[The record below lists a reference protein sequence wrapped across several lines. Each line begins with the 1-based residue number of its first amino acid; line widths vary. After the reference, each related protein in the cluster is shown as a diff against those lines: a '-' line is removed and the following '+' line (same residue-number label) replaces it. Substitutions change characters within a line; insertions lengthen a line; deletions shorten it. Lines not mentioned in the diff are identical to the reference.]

1 MSPLADPLEARPRA
15 ARPTAGTTEYSQVL
29 HAVQSLGL
37 MERRYGYYFTKM
49 LASLVAL
56 GGVWVAFSFLGVH
69 WAQLAIAVALAVVTT
84 QVIFL
89 AHDAAHK
96 QIFKSGKANDRV
108 AMVLGT
114 VVAGISLS
122 WWNAKHSKHH
132 ATPNQIGKDPD
143 IEPSIVHFYTAEKP
157 IRSRIALALHRRQGW
172 WFFPLLVVESV
183 NLQVQS
189 VIWLFGKK
197 NLRKHRVE
205 LVLMLLRIVALPAL
219 LFTFLP
225 AGMATLF
232 FLVHSATIGVY
243 LGASFA
249 VSHVGMPV
257 IPATEK
263 MSFFDRQVRS
273 SRNVLGGR
281 IASGF
286 MGGLNFQIEHHL
298 FPSMPR
304 PNLRK
309 AVPIIQN
316 HCAAQDVKYHEVPI
330 YTAWSIVVKHLN
342 AVGLAGRNLYGCPT
356 ASILR

>member
-1 MSPLADPLEARPRA
+1 MTMTATATERPPRTP
-15 ARPTAGTTEYSQVL
+15 RPTISTTEYAQVL
-29 HAVQSLGL
+29 KEVQRQGL
-37 MERRYGYYFTKM
+37 LERRYGYYAIKTALLM
-49 LASLVAL
+49 LALA
-56 GGVWVAFSFLGVH
+56 GVWVAFSFIGAH
-69 WAQLAIAVALAVVTT
+69 WAQLGIAVALAVVVT

-89 AHDAAHK
+89 GHDAAHK
-96 QIFKSGKANDRV
+96 QVFKSRKANDRL
-108 AMVLGT
+108 AMALST
-114 VVAGISLS
+114 LVAGISLS
-122 WWNAKHSKHH
+122 WWNQKHSKHH
-132 ATPNQIGKDPD
+132 ATPNQIDKDPD

-157 IRSRIALALHRRQGW
+157 IRSRIALAMHARQGW
-172 WFFPLLVVESV
+172 WFFPILVVESL

-189 VIWLFGKK
+189 LIWLISKVRTG
-197 NLRKHRVE
+197 KHRVE
-205 LVLMLLRIVALPAL
+205 LGLMLARIIALPAA
-219 LFTFLP
+219 LFVFLP

-232 FLVHSATIGVY
+232 FLVHTATIGVY

-309 AVPIIQN
+309 AVPIIRE
-316 HCAAQDVKYHEVPI
+316 HCAAQGVKYHEVPI

-342 AVGLAGRNLYGCPT
+342 RVGMAGRDLYGCPT
-356 ASILR
+356 ASVLR

>member
-1 MSPLADPLEARPRA
+1 MTLTIEPTDRRSGKPGA
-15 ARPTAGTTEYSQVL
+15 ATSTTEYSQVL
-29 HAVQSLGL
+29 QAVQSQGL
-37 MERRYGYYFTKM
+37 LERRYGYYAIKTALLF
-49 LASLVAL
+49 LALA
-56 GGVWVAFSFLGVH
+56 GVWVAFSFLGTN
-69 WAQLAIAVALAVVTT
+69 WAQLGIAVALAIVIT

-89 AHDAAHK
+89 GHDAAHK
-96 QIFKSGKANDRV
+96 QIFKSRKANDRV

-114 VVAGISLS
+114 VIAGISLS

-157 IRSRIALALHRRQGW
+157 IRSRIALFMHAHQGW
-172 WFFPLLVVESV
+172 WFFPILVVESL

-189 VIWLFGKK
+189 VIWLFGKRDV
-197 NLRKHRVE
+197 RKYRVE
-205 LVLMLLRIVALPAL
+205 LVLMMARIIALPVAL
-219 LFTFLP
+219 FVFLP

-232 FLVHSATIGVY
+232 FLVHTATIGVY

-281 IASGF
+281 IASGL

-309 AVPIIQN
+309 AVPIIRE
-316 HCAAQDVKYHEVPI
+316 HCAAKDVKYHEVPI

-342 AVGLAGRNLYGCPT
+342 RVGMAGRDLYGCPT
-356 ASILR
+356 ASVLR

>member
-1 MSPLADPLEARPRA
+1 MTLTIEPTDRRA
-15 ARPTAGTTEYSQVL
+15 ARPGATTSTTEYSQVL
-29 HAVQSLGL
+29 QQVQSQGL
-37 MERRYGYYFTKM
+37 LERRYAYYAIKTAVLM
-49 LASLVAL
+49 LALA
-56 GGVWVAFSFLGVH
+56 GVWVAFSFLGTH
-69 WAQLAIAVALAVVTT
+69 WAQLGIAVALAVVIT

-96 QIFKSGKANDRV
+96 QVFKSRKANDRL
-108 AMVLGT
+108 AMILGT

-143 IEPSIVHFYTAEKP
+143 IDPSIIHFYTAEKP
-157 IRSRIALALHRRQGW
+157 IRSRIALAMHARQGW
-172 WFFPLLVVESV
+172 WFFPILVVESL

-189 VIWLFGKK
+189 VIWLFGKG
-197 NLRKHRVE
+197 RTRTHRVE
-205 LVLMLLRIVALPAL
+205 LVLMLARIVALPAA

-232 FLVHSATIGVY
+232 FLVHTATIGVY

-257 IPATEK
+257 IPVTEK

-309 AVPIIQN
+309 AVPIIRE
-316 HCAAQDVKYHEVPI
+316 HCAAQGVKYHEVPV
-330 YTAWSIVVKHLN
+330 YTAWAIVVKHLN
-342 AVGLAGRNLYGCPT
+342 RVGMAGRDLYGCPT